1 MIYLWFVFWYNSN
14 TMAEKFKILSMGGS
28 SKGLNIFKSS
38 AYKEHEVGPMAQ
50 MFWIFRWNSAMWIIC
65 AIAFGF
71 GFIVEH
77 LLRYGWSPA
86 SLHWSGIFLHDM
98 LFTFGMSVVAA
109 VPGWIGRMLMQ
120 PDFASIVPLLPI
132 IAFYFVADDTLSKEF
147 NPHGKDIYDEK
158 SSRKATADD
167 IKKMGKNAWKT
178 KQGLFAG
185 FMMVLGYFKD
195 GKNTKPLMMDETLSV
210 LCVAPPG
217 TGKTAGVVL
226 PTIWECD
233 NVSMIINDPKPELD
247 VKSSGYR
254 STVGPVFIMNWAGQD
269 DPDRGIYY
277 PSWNPLSP
285 EHVPF
290 ETEQRD
296 LYVDT
301 ICKVLVPD
309 ATGSSADPHWAISG
323 RAGLSGF
330 IQYIVS
336 KIERAKADD
345 YFYSRLQSGEF
356 NQEDA
361 NVLLEYYLQMSSN
374 PNAYAAMGLLQRGE
388 LNAMNYVH
396 VGTWRNIPDAWLGKE
411 ASFSMILDWLNA
423 SQLANAAQMEE
434 RRKQGDQM
442 VALADPMKD
451 VLEDAVN
458 EAVEYAYAHRAV
470 LELTQLANTP
480 DKERGSILSTIM
492 AGLGI
497 FRNAAVRNRTSHSDF
512 HFEDLRGMID
522 PRDGKMKPVSVYL
535 SINMVDAQAL
545 NPITGIFIELMSNY
559 LLVNTPDI
567 ISTSGKKLG
576 PYPVLFVLDEMP
588 KMQKLD
594 AVIQGPDLGRGQQ
607 ISYLIIG
614 QDIHQIQE
622 KYGADAAATII
633 STTAA
638 KIIMRQNDLETATQ
652 FSKMIGN
659 EIKKEIKKKKDKD
672 GKETGETEEVTKEP
686 KPLYSPMDIMTLEEG
701 KQIVLFQG
709 WYHRPIEANQ
719 ERHFMLKNDI
729 QKRLQAKYD
738 MGRSAPMPE
747 FLVPS
752 HCRAMG
758 YTGPIRFMDPA
769 TKTVKVLSE

>member
-1 MIYLWFVFWYNSN
+1 
-14 TMAEKFKILSMGGS
+14 MAEKFNILSAGGS

-38 AYKEHEVGPMAQ
+38 AYKEHERGPMAQ
-50 MFWIFRWNSAMWIIC
+50 TFWVFRWNAVTWVVC

-71 GFIVEH
+71 AFILEH
-77 LLRYGWSPA
+77 TFRYGWSPA
-86 SLHWSGIFLHDM
+86 TAHWAGIFLRDM
-98 LFTFGMSVVAA
+98 IHTCGLSVAAA
-109 VPGWIGRMLMQ
+109 VPGWILRSLIR
-120 PDFASIVPLLPI
+120 PDFACVVPLLPI
-132 IAFYFVADDTLSKEF
+132 IAFYFIADDTLTKEF
-147 NPHGKDIYDEK
+147 NPHGSDIYDSK
-158 SSRKATADD
+158 SSRKATAED
-167 IKKMGKNAWKT
+167 IKKMGKNWKN
-178 KQGLFAG
+178 KDGLFNG

-195 GKNTKPLMMDETLSV
+195 GKKTKPLMLDETLSV

-217 TGKTAGVVL
+217 SGKTKAVVE
-226 PTIWECD
+226 PTIVECD
-233 NVSMIINDPKPELD
+233 TVSMIINDPKPEL
-247 VKSSGYR
+247 KQETSAYR
-254 STVGPVFIMNWAGQD
+254 ATIGPVFIMNWAGQD
-269 DPDRGIYY
+269 DPERGIYY

-309 ATGSSADPHWAISG
+309 ATGSSADPHWSISG

-330 IQYIVS
+330 VQYIIS
-336 KIERAKADD
+336 KVERAKADD
-345 YFYSRLQSGEF
+345 YFYARLKSGEF

-361 NVLLEYYLQMSSN
+361 NILLEYYLQMSSN

-396 VGTWRNIPDAWLGKE
+396 VGTWRHIPDAWIGKE
-411 ASFSMILDWLNA
+411 ASLSMILDWLNA
-423 SQLANAAQMEE
+423 SQLANAAQLEE

-451 VLEDAVN
+451 VLENAVN
-458 EAVEYAYAHRAV
+458 EAVEFAYAHRAV

-492 AGLGI
+492 AGLGV

-512 HFEDLRGMID
+512 HFEDLRGLVD
-522 PRDGKMKPVSVYL
+522 PRDGKVKPVTVYL

-559 LLVNTPDI
+559 LLVNTPGI
-567 ISTSGKKLG
+567 TSTNGKQLG

-594 AVIQGPDLGRGQQ
+594 AVIQGPDLGRGQK

-614 QDIHQIQE
+614 QDIHQIRE
-622 KYGADAAATII
+622 KYGEDAAATII

-638 KIIMRQNDLETATQ
+638 KIIMRQNDFETAER
-652 FSKMIGN
+652 FSNMIGN
-659 EIKKEIKKKKDKD
+659 EIKKERKIDKD
-672 GKETGETEEVTKEP
+672 GKESEETKTP
-686 KPLYSPMDIMTLEEG
+686 KPLYSPMDIMTLDEG
-701 KQIVLFQG
+701 KQIVLYQG
-709 WYHRPIEANQ
+709 FYNRPIEANQ
-719 ERHFMLKNDI
+719 ERYYLMKNDI
-729 QKRLQAKYD
+729 QKSIAAKVA
-738 MGRSAPMPE
+738 MGESAPMPE

-752 HCRAMG
+752 HCKAMG
-758 YTGPIRFMDPA
+758 YSGPIRLFDKE
-769 TKTVKVLSE
+769 TNTIKILSE